1 MEVVFSKGT
10 VSKQAHVKIPEGTYE
25 EEHGREAFAGRA
37 SHLYRKHP
45 PTAWTRI
52 DGPLRPRA
60 LNLNEMKPEDLVDSN
75 ATWQLV
81 AGNDDVR
88 LYVSRRTEPM
98 SYFLR
103 DADGDVCYF
112 VHRGSGVIETDYGPL
127 DYRQGDYVIIPKG
140 TTHRVVPANAS
151 EGAMAAETP
160 SEFARA
166 IGQDPRTVSGAM
178 RKLGIGIK
186 KGDKFPVRSKRK
198 LLKHFNVDDS
208 FFFVIEG
215 DGEYRIPD
223 RGLMGRHAQFD
234 PGVLVVP
241 EPDPHDEEGEFE
253 VRVKRNG
260 EFSSL
265 WFQWHPLDVVGWQGD
280 LCPVKLNVL
289 DHRPVYSP
297 SYHMP
302 PSAHCTFENDGF
314 VICSFVPRPL
324 EEDPEV
330 LKVPFYHA
338 NIDADEVLFYHSGNY
353 FSRAGIDMG
362 YMTLHPQ
369 GVHHGPQPAAIEASK
384 TKERTDEIA
393 VMVET
398 ESPLQ
403 ISPEA
408 EQVVVTEYET
418 SWARGMGLLDE

>member
-1 MEVVFSKGT
+1 MEFVYSKGRNT
-10 VSKQAHVKIPEGTYE
+10 RQAHVAIPEGTFE
-25 EEHGREAFAGRA
+25 EEHGRETFFGRA
-37 SHLYRKHP
+37 SHLYRSHP

-60 LNLNEMKPEDLVDSN
+60 LNLNEMKPEDLTDAGS
-75 ATWQLV
+75 TWQLV

-88 LYVSRRTEPM
+88 LFVSRRAEPM
-98 SYFLR
+98 RYFLR

-112 VHRGSGVIETDYGPL
+112 VHRGSGTIETDYGPL
-127 DYRQGDYVIIPKG
+127 TYEKGDYVIVPKG
-140 TTHRVVPANAS
+140 TTHRIVPES
-151 EGAMAAETP
+151 
-160 SEFARA
+160 
-166 IGQDPRTVSGAM
+166 
-178 RKLGIGIK
+178 
-186 KGDKFPVRSKRK
+186 
-198 LLKHFNVDDS
+198 DDN
-208 FFFVIEG
+208 FFFIIEG
-215 DGEYRIPD
+215 TGEFRIPD

-241 EPDPHDEEGEFE
+241 EPDPHDEAGEFE
-253 VRVKRNG
+253 VRVKRDG
-260 EFSSL
+260 SFTSL
-265 WFQWHPLDVVGWQGD
+265 WFAWHPLDVVGWQGD

-289 DHRPVYSP
+289 QHRPVYSP

-302 PSAHCTFENDGF
+302 PSAHCTFANDNF

-338 NIDADEVLFYHSGNY
+338 NIDADEVLFYHSGDY
-353 FSRAGIDMG
+353 FSRAGIDEG

-384 TKERTDEIA
+384 SKQRTDEIA

-398 ESPLQ
+398 ENPLVL
-403 ISPEA
+403 SSEA
-408 EQVVVTEYET
+408 EAVAITEYET
-418 SWARGMGLLDE
+418 SWARGMGLLD

>member
-1 MEVVFSKGT
+1 MEFVFSKGV
-10 VSKQAHVKIPEGTYE
+10 VSKQAHVSIPPGTYE

-60 LNLNEMKPEDLVDSN
+60 LDLNEMKPEDMVDAN
-75 ATWQLV
+75 ATWQLI

-127 DYRQGDYVIIPKG
+127 DYRQGDYVIVPKG
-140 TTHRVVPANAS
+140 TTHRVVPGS
-151 EGAMAAETP
+151 SSDE
-160 SEFARA
+160 
-166 IGQDPRTVSGAM
+166 
-178 RKLGIGIK
+178 
-186 KGDKFPVRSKRK
+186 
-198 LLKHFNVDDS
+198 S

-253 VRVKRNG
+253 VRVKRDG

-265 WFQWHPLDVVGWQGD
+265 WFRWHPLDVVGWQGD

-324 EEDPEV
+324 EEDPDV

-338 NIDADEVLFYHSGNY
+338 NIDADEVLFYHSGDY

-398 ESPLQ
+398 EHPLQ
-403 ISPEA
+403 LSPEA

>member
-1 MEVVFSKGT
+1 MEVVHSKGKVT
-10 VSKQAHVKIPEGTYE
+10 KQAHVRIPEGTFE

-37 SHLYRKHP
+37 SHLYRTHP

-52 DGPLRPRA
+52 EGPLRPRA
-60 LNLNEMKPEDLVDSN
+60 FDLNEIKPEDQTEPN
-75 ATWQLV
+75 ASWALV
-81 AGNDDVR
+81 AGNEDVR

-98 SYFLR
+98 PYFLR

-112 VHRGSGVIETDYGPL
+112 VHRGTGTFETDYGPL
-127 DYRQGDYVIIPKG
+127 DYAQGDYVIIPKG
-140 TTHRVVPANAS
+140 TTHRVVPNTDDNFFFII
-151 EGAMAAETP
+151 EG
-160 SEFARA
+160 SGEFA
-166 IGQDPRTVSGAM
+166 
-178 RKLGIGIK
+178 
-186 KGDKFPVRSKRK
+186 
-198 LLKHFNVDDS
+198 
-208 FFFVIEG
+208 
-215 DGEYRIPD
+215 IPD
-223 RGLMGRHAQFD
+223 RGLMGRHAMFD
-234 PGVLVVP
+234 PGVLVTP

-253 VRVKRNG
+253 VRVKRDG
-260 EFSSL
+260 EFTSL
-265 WFQWHPLDVVGWQGD
+265 FFAWHPLDVVGWQGD

-302 PSAHCTFENDGF
+302 PSAHATFENQGF

-353 FSRAGIDMG
+353 FSRAGIDVG
-362 YMTLHPQ
+362 FLTLHPQ
-369 GVHHGPQPAAIEASK
+369 GVHHGPQPAAIEKSK
-384 TKERTDEIA
+384 SLTRTEEIA

-398 ESPLQ
+398 EKPLVP
-403 ISPEA
+403 SDEA
-408 EQVVVTEYET
+408 SAVVITEYET

>member
-1 MEVVFSKGT
+1 MDVVYSKGKNT
-10 VSKQAHVKIPEGTYE
+10 RQAHVGVPKGTYE
-25 EEHGREAFAGRA
+25 EEHGRETFFGRA
-37 SHLYRKHP
+37 SHLYRSHP

-60 LNLNEMKPEDLVDSN
+60 FNLNEMKPEDMTDPS
-75 ATWQLV
+75 AFWQLV
-81 AGNDDVR
+81 AGNDEVR
-88 LYVSRRTEPM
+88 LFVSRRSEAM
-98 SYFLR
+98 SHFLR

-112 VHRGSGVIETDYGPL
+112 VHRGAGTIETDYGPL
-127 DYRQGDYVIIPKG
+127 SYEVGDYVIVPKG
-140 TTHRVVPANAS
+140 TTHRVVPD
-151 EGAMAAETP
+151 EE
-160 SEFARA
+160 
-166 IGQDPRTVSGAM
+166 
-178 RKLGIGIK
+178 
-186 KGDKFPVRSKRK
+186 
-198 LLKHFNVDDS
+198 S

-215 DGEYRIPD
+215 DGEFRIPD

-234 PGVLVVP
+234 PGVLEVP

-253 VRVKRNG
+253 VRVKRDN
-260 EFSSL
+260 EFTSL
-265 WFQWHPLDVVGWQGD
+265 WFAWHPLDVVGWQGD
-280 LCPVKLNVL
+280 LCPVKLNIL
-289 DHRPVYSP
+289 KHRPVYSP

-302 PSAHCTFENDGF
+302 PSAHCTFANDGF

-338 NIDADEVLFYHSGNY
+338 NIDADEVLFYHSGDY
-353 FSRAGIDMG
+353 FSRAGIDEG

-384 TKERTDEIA
+384 SKKRTDEIA

-398 ESPLQ
+398 ENPLVP
-403 ISPEA
+403 SPEA
-408 EQVVVTEYET
+408 HAVVISEYET

>member
-1 MEVVFSKGT
+1 VEAVHSKGKVT
-10 VSKQAHVKIPEGTYE
+10 KQAHVAVPEGTFE

-37 SHLYRKHP
+37 SHLYRSHP
-45 PTAWTRI
+45 PTAWVRI

-60 LNLNEMKPEDLVDSN
+60 FNLNEMKPEDIVEPG
-75 ATWQLV
+75 AGWQLI
-81 AGNDDVR
+81 AGNEDVR
-88 LYVSRRTEPM
+88 LFISRRAQPM
-98 SYFLR
+98 DYFLR

-112 VHRGSGVIETDYGPL
+112 VHRGTGTIETDYGPL
-127 DYRQGDYVIIPKG
+127 TYEKGDYIIIPKG
-140 TTHRVVPANAS
+140 TTHRVVPD
-151 EGAMAAETP
+151 AE
-160 SEFARA
+160 E
-166 IGQDPRTVSGAM
+166 
-178 RKLGIGIK
+178 
-186 KGDKFPVRSKRK
+186 
-198 LLKHFNVDDS
+198 N
-208 FFFVIEG
+208 FFFIIEG
-215 DGEYRIPD
+215 SGEYGIPD

-241 EPDPHDEEGEFE
+241 EPDPHDEAGEFE
-253 VRVKRNG
+253 VRVKRDG
-260 EFSSL
+260 EFTSL
-265 WFQWHPLDVVGWQGD
+265 WFAWHPLDVVGWQGD

-289 DHRPVYSP
+289 QHRPVYSP

-302 PSAHCTFENDGF
+302 PSAHCTFENQGF

-338 NIDADEVLFYHSGNY
+338 NIDADEVLFYHSGDY
-353 FSRAGIDMG
+353 FSRAGIDEG

-384 TKERTDEIA
+384 SKTRTDEVA

-398 ESPLQ
+398 EKPL
-403 ISPEA
+403 IPSPEA
-408 EQVVVTEYET
+408 HAVVITEYET

>member
-1 MEVVFSKGT
+1 MEVVFSKGK
-10 VSKQAHVKIPEGTYE
+10 VAKQAHVSLPEGTFE
-25 EEHGREAFAGRA
+25 EEHGRETFFGRA
-37 SHLYRKHP
+37 SHLYRAHP

-52 DGPLRPRA
+52 EGPLRPRA
-60 LNLNEMKPEDLVDSN
+60 FNLNEMKPDDRVDAN

-81 AGNDDVR
+81 AGNDEVR
-88 LYVSRRTEPM
+88 LYVSRRSEPM
-98 SYFLR
+98 PYFLR

-112 VHRGSGVIETDYGPL
+112 VHRGSGTIETDYGPL
-127 DYRQGDYVIIPKG
+127 SYGVGDYVIVPKG
-140 TTHRVVPANAS
+140 TTHRVVPD
-151 EGAMAAETP
+151 T
-160 SEFARA
+160 
-166 IGQDPRTVSGAM
+166 
-178 RKLGIGIK
+178 
-186 KGDKFPVRSKRK
+186 
-198 LLKHFNVDDS
+198 DDN

-215 DGEYRIPD
+215 SGEYRIPD

-234 PGVLVVP
+234 PGVLEVP
-241 EPDPHDEEGEFE
+241 EPDPHEEAGEFE
-253 VRVKRNG
+253 VRVKRDG
-260 EFSSL
+260 TFTSL
-265 WFQWHPLDVVGWQGD
+265 FFAWHPLDVVGWQGD

-289 DHRPVYSP
+289 QHRPVYSP

-302 PSAHCTFENDGF
+302 PSAHCTFANDGF

-353 FSRAGIDMG
+353 FSRAGIDVG

-369 GVHHGPQPAAIEASK
+369 GVHHGPQPAAIEKAKSLQ
-384 TKERTDEIA
+384 RTEEVA

-398 ESPLQ
+398 EKPLVV
-403 ISPEA
+403 SPEGHA
-408 EQVVVTEYET
+408 VVITEYET

>member
-1 MEVVFSKGT
+1 MEFVFSKGV
-10 VSKQAHVKIPEGTYE
+10 VSKQAHVSIPEGTYE

-60 LNLNEMKPEDLVDSN
+60 LDLNEMKPEDMVDTN

-98 SYFLR
+98 TYFLR

-127 DYRQGDYVIIPKG
+127 DYRQGDYVIVPKG
-140 TTHRVVPANAS
+140 TTHRVVPADPS
-151 EGAMAAETP
+151 AE
-160 SEFARA
+160 
-166 IGQDPRTVSGAM
+166 
-178 RKLGIGIK
+178 
-186 KGDKFPVRSKRK
+186 
-198 LLKHFNVDDS
+198 S

-215 DGEYRIPD
+215 DGEYKIPD
-223 RGLMGRHAQFD
+223 RGLMGRHAMFD

-338 NIDADEVLFYHSGNY
+338 NIDADEVLFYHSGDY

-398 ESPLQ
+398 EHPLQ
-403 ISPEA
+403 LSPEA